1 MSQVRLSFRAAAAAL
16 LMIIAAPAGA
26 EDGYRLW
33 LRYDRLPAAVA
44 ARERGYVY
52 GATGYGDDP
61 RVARAAQEL
70 NRAISGLL
78 GTAGDAGSKPG
89 RGEVV
94 LGTPSDLRRAGV
106 SLLDV
111 SGLGAEGYLVQSVT
125 VPTGRT
131 IVVTGNS
138 GAGILYGAF
147 ALIREMQLG
156 HQLDHLNLRSAPA
169 YPLRMLDHWDN
180 LDRTAERGYAGPSI
194 WDWGSLPG
202 KIDRRYID
210 YARANA
216 SIGLNGTVLNNVNA
230 DPQILKPAYL
240 RKVAALADVFRP
252 YGIHVFLSVRFSSPI
267 EVGGLKTADPLDEHV
282 RSWWRAKSDEIY
294 ALIPDFGGLLVKANS
309 EGQPGPWD
317 YQRTQADGANSIA
330 EALAPHGGTVIWRA
344 FVYGN
349 SKEDRAKQAYDE
361 FKPLDGKFRSNV
373 IVQVKNGPIDFQP
386 REPFHPLFGQMPHTR
401 VAFEA
406 QITREYLGQNT
417 GVVYLA
423 PMWTEA
429 LNADTCT
436 PHCGTPVS
444 ATVEAMAGVSNVG
457 SDRNWTGTNFD
468 QANWYAFGRL
478 AWEPHLSAQQI
489 ADEWTRL
496 TWSSDPPAAGRI
508 VGMMMGSRETVVD
521 FMTPLGLAHQM
532 ATGHHFGP
540 APWVCGLKQPSWNP
554 CYYNG
559 ADARGIG
566 FDRTQTGSEAVDEY
580 APEVARRF
588 ADRKTVGDEYLL
600 WFHHVPWTYRMR
612 SGQSLW
618 DELVIHFDAGV
629 AAVVG
634 MRATW
639 AHLRP
644 FVDDERRSAVTKD
657 LGREQAEAKWWRD
670 ASIAYFKSKSNLPLP
685 SGHSPPVHS
694 LSWYEQIHLDA
705 VPGFNAPRIAP
716 QTLCVAGAEGGA
728 RCVP

>member
-1 MSQVRLSFRAAAAAL
+1 MSQVRLSFRTAAAAL

-33 LRYDRLPAAVA
+33 LRYGRLPAAVA
-44 ARERGYVY
+44 AREHRYAH

-70 NRAISGLL
+70 NLALSGLL
-78 GTAGDAGSKPG
+78 GTAPEAGSQ
-89 RGEVV
+89 RRSGEIV
-94 LGTPSDLRRAGV
+94 LGTPTDLRGAGV
-106 SLLDV
+106 PSLDL
-111 SGLGAEGYLVQSVT
+111 SGLGPEGYLVRSVS
-125 VPTGRT
+125 VPTGRM

-169 YPLRMLDHWDN
+169 YRLRMLDHWDN
-180 LDRTAERGYAGPSI
+180 LDRTVERGYAGPSI
-194 WDWGSLPG
+194 WDWASLPG
-202 KIDRRYID
+202 KIDQRYVD

-230 DPQILKPAYL
+230 DPKMLTPEYLK
-240 RKVAALADVFRP
+240 KVTALAGVFRP
-252 YGIHVFLSVRFSSPI
+252 YGIRVYLSVRFSSPI

-282 RSWWRAKSDEIY
+282 RSWWRAKSNEVY
-294 ALIPDFGGLLVKANS
+294 ALIPDFGGFLVKANS

-317 YQRTQADGANSIA
+317 YHRTQADGANTIA
-330 EALAPHGGTVIWRA
+330 DALAPHGGTVIWRA

-349 SKEDRAKQAYDE
+349 SNEDRAKQAYDE
-361 FKPLDGKFRSNV
+361 FKPLDGKFRNNA

-417 GVVYLA
+417 GVVYLG

-429 LNADTCT
+429 LNADTCS
-436 PHCGTPVS
+436 PHCGTPVA

-478 AWEPHLSAQQI
+478 AWDPHLSARQI

-496 TWSSDPPAAGRI
+496 TWSSDPRAAGRI
-508 VGMMMGSRETVVD
+508 VGMMMGSRESVVN

-540 APWVCGLKQPSWNP
+540 APWVCDLKQPSWNP
-554 CYYNG
+554 CYYNA
-559 ADARGIG
+559 ADAGGIG
-566 FDRTQTGSEAVDEY
+566 FDRTKTGSDAVDEY

-588 ADRKTVGDEYLL
+588 ADLTTVPDEYLL
-600 WFHHVPWTYRMR
+600 WFHHLPWTYRMPS
-612 SGQSLW
+612 SGTLW
-618 DELVIHFDAGV
+618 DELVSHYDGGVAGV
-629 AAVVG
+629 TR
-634 MRATW
+634 MRASW
-639 AHLRP
+639 AKLRP
-644 FVDDERRSAVTKD
+644 YVDDNRWSAVAKD

-670 ASIAYFKSKSNLPLP
+670 ASIAYFQSKSNLPLAP
-685 SGHSPPVHS
+685 GHSPPVHS
-694 LSWYEQIHLDA
+694 LSWYEQIRLDA

-716 QTLCVAGAEGGA
+716 ETLCVAGGEGGA
-728 RCVP
+728 QCVR